1 MAGNI
6 IHNTTENPSLDSSP
20 FNLEV
25 SLNGAY
31 PVYETIKQQRDNP
44 PSGDPYIGSFYAA
57 FIEHLEAGHTGAI
70 ELLQG
75 VNSIRKLTPALHTN
89 LLFRAFQATLINSSG
104 YPEVYDTPEAWS
116 GIMDSYFDDPSA
128 FNLLFETLA
137 NKTTTT
143 TVFQRYAG
151 ERAVM
156 AYISR
161 GKSVKVADLACGGNY
176 GLPGISLGLE
186 FSNIKDDTPTQ
197 FITDYINRPL
207 NISEALAIDMNNPYE
222 PSEVAWRHSCGI
234 YPSELL
240 RGGLDELLELEQIL
254 STDSLTKFH
263 EANILDADSIHRLL
277 GGNCD
282 FILLNT
288 MLYQLSEEN
297 QLRAIQIAKKAL
309 SPTGWLLVQDFAQ
322 KRTDDSSKLDFQVN
336 WGVKGN
342 YRLFGLRPDDNAIYE
357 LIRWNNSRCKQA
369 EAGIDLMT
377 VLEEHRS
384 S

>member
-6 IHNTTENPSLDSSP
+6 IHNTTESTSPDLSP

-44 PSGDPYIGSFYAA
+44 PGGDPYIGNFYAA
-57 FIEHLEAGHTGAI
+57 FVQHLEEGHSGAI

-75 VNSIRKLTPALHTN
+75 VNSVRKLTPALHTN

-104 YPEVYDTPEAWS
+104 YPEAYDTPEVWS
-116 GIMDSYFDDPSA
+116 DVMDSLFDDPST
-128 FNLLFETLA
+128 FDLLFETLA
-137 NKTTTT
+137 NKETTT

-151 ERAVM
+151 ERAIM
-156 AYISR
+156 AYLSN
-161 GKSVKVADLACGGNY
+161 GKPVKIADLACGGNY

-186 FSNIKDDTPTQ
+186 FSNIKDGTPTQ

-207 NISEALAIDMNNPYE
+207 NISEAIAIDMNDPYE

-240 RGGLDELLELEQIL
+240 RGGLDELLKLEQIL

-263 EANILDADSIHRLL
+263 KANILDADNTDRLL
-277 GGNCD
+277 GGDCD

-288 MLYQLSEEN
+288 MLYQLSEED
-297 QLRAIQIAKKAL
+297 QLRAIKIAKKAL
-309 SPTGWLLVQDFAQ
+309 KPTGWLLVQDFAQ
-322 KRTDDSSKLDFQVN
+322 KKADDPSRLDFKVN
-336 WGVKGN
+336 WGEKGS
-342 YRLFGLRPDDNAIYE
+342 YKLFGLRPNDNKIYE
-357 LIRWNNSRCKQA
+357 LIRWNNGRCKQA
-369 EAGIDLMT
+369 EAGEDLST
-377 VLEEHRS
+377 ILENYRTS
-384 S
+384 